1 MCFYLDEHMPLEE
14 TPRYL
19 RRKGHSAQHAVSLG
33 HIHRDDAFHYQF
45 AKTKKRIFI
54 TRDDDFA
61 DPRKYPYRK
70 HPGIIILAVGRSA
83 DAATVIEI
91 LDNVLRLFRTAAS
104 LYEAKV
110 IAHATH
116 CTKLT
121 AHGAEE
127 IPYPQR

>member
-1 MCFYLDEHMPLEE
+1 MRSREWAILNSIWGSSDEDL
-14 TPRYL
+14 
-19 RRKGHSAQHAVSLG
+19 
-33 HIHRDDAFHYQF
+33 
-45 AKTKKRIFI
+45 
-54 TRDDDFA
+54 A
-61 DPRKYPYRK
+61 DPRKYPYHK
-70 HPGIIILAVGRSA
+70 HPGVIILAVGRSA
-83 DAATVIEI
+83 DAATVIET

-104 LYEAKV
+104 LYEAKI